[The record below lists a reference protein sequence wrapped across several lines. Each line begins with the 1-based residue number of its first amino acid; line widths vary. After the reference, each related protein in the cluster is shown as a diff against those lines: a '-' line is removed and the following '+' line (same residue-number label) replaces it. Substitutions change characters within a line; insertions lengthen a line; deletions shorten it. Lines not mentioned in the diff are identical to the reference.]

1 MLGFLAAE
9 GGAAAWF
16 RAALGRVL
24 LGFLI
29 IDVHICGQ
37 HDTFGGANVPKP
49 ETFVK
54 SESPE
59 VPSLE
64 KIANFRWEF

>member
-29 IDVHICGQ
+29 IDFHICGQ
-37 HDTFGGANVPKP
+37 YDTFGGANVPKP
-49 ETFVK
+49 ETFNK
-54 SESPE
+54 FESPE

-64 KIANFRWEF
+64 TFVKFRREC

>member
-24 LGFLI
+24 LGCVI
-29 IDVHICGQ
+29 IDFYICGQ
-37 HDTFGGANVPKP
+37 YDTFGGANAPKP

-64 KIANFRWEF
+64 TFVNFRWEF